1 MQIRQNLPGND
12 RASSELVH
20 LANFLNIMTNQKAM
34 SNLSRP
40 RPVLMTPI
48 RRCGS
53 HALRLRL
60 NLSPDFYSPYP
71 MHIVDFMPL
80 VKLYGDLNNDWAYFQ
95 LVVDLVGLQNATMVK
110 WDNVALDPVKVF
122 EAIKEETRSVHRV
135 AWEMLFQAGQKHQAK
150 IVMDKSLDNV
160 YYASELI
167 DLFDDML
174 FLNVVRDPRAQ
185 VSSINKAI
193 IHDYDPILNTMSWVK
208 AHDQAKLIIDNHPER
223 ILTIRYEDFLTN
235 QEAVLYKVCQF
246 FGIKFEDA
254 MMDVGS
260 SKEAKNIS
268 VLSALWE
275 TNSSAPIPAYID
287 KFKKTMSSEDIEIIE
302 TIAGEYM
309 DYYGYEK
316 MTPANAK
323 ITEEAIAEAKKQSQ
337 PMKQKA
343 WSELKENDP
352 RDYQLRKFR
361 SDYLEM
367 LKKRLIEEQIEA
379 LNRVESSATTSI
391 AK

>member
-1 MQIRQNLPGND
+1 MNIQT
-12 RASSELVH
+12 SES
-20 LANFLNIMTNQKAM
+20 NF
-34 SNLSRP
+34 SRP

-80 VKLYGDLNNDWAYFQ
+80 VKLYGDLSNDWSYFQ
-95 LVVDLVGLQNATMVK
+95 LIVDLIGLQNATMVK
-110 WDNVALDPVKVF
+110 WDGVALDPVKIF
-122 EAIKEETRSVHRV
+122 EAIKDQSRSVHRI

-150 IVMDKSLDNV
+150 VVMDKSLDNV
-160 YYASELI
+160 YYAAELI

-185 VSSINKAI
+185 VSSINRAI
-193 IHDYDPILNTMSWVK
+193 IHDYDSMLNTISWVK
-208 AHDQAKLIIDNHPER
+208 AHDQIQRIIKKHPER
-223 ILTIRYEDFLTN
+223 VLTIRYEDFLTN
-235 QEAVLYKVCQF
+235 QEAVLYKICHF
-246 FGIKFEDA
+246 FGIEFFDS

-268 VLSALWE
+268 ALSALWE

-302 TIAGEYM
+302 TIAGDYM
-309 DYYGYEK
+309 DHYGYEK
-316 MTPANAK
+316 MTPGGATITAEK
-323 ITEEAIAEAKKQSQ
+323 IAAARKQSEPKKQQ
-337 PMKQKA
+337 A
-343 WSELKENDP
+343 WSELKVKDS

-361 SDYLEM
+361 SEYLEM
-367 LKKRLIEEQIEA
+367 VKKRLLEQQIEV
-379 LNRVESSATTSI
+379 LNRVGNTAVTNITR
-391 AK
+391 

>member
-1 MQIRQNLPGND
+1 MMMN
-12 RASSELVH
+12 
-20 LANFLNIMTNQKAM
+20 NQEAEYQV
-34 SNLSRP
+34 SRP

-110 WDNVALDPVKVF
+110 WDGVALDPVKVF
-122 EAIKEETRSVHRV
+122 EAIKHQTRSVHRV
-135 AWEMLFQAGQKHQAK
+135 AWEMLFQAGQKHKAK

-167 DLFDDML
+167 DLFDDIL

-185 VSSINKAI
+185 VNSINRAI
-193 IHDYDPILNTMSWVK
+193 IHDYDPLLNTMSWVK
-208 AHDQAKLIIDNHPER
+208 AHDQIQGIIEKHPER
-223 ILTIRYEDFLTN
+223 VLTIRYEDFLTN
-235 QEAVLYKVCQF
+235 QEAILYKICQF
-246 FGIKFEDA
+246 FGIEFLDS

-287 KFKKTMSSEDIEIIE
+287 KFKKTMSPEEIEIIE
-302 TIAGEYM
+302 TISGDYM

-316 MTPANAK
+316 MTPANANV
-323 ITEEAIAEAKKQSQ
+323 TPEAIAEARRRSEPKKEE
-337 PMKQKA
+337 A
-343 WSELKENDP
+343 WSELQAKDP

-361 SDYLEM
+361 SDYLKM
-367 LKKRLIEEQIEA
+367 VKKRLLEQQIEV
-379 LNRVESSATTSI
+379 LNRVESATTSKI
-391 AK
+391 A

>member
-1 MQIRQNLPGND
+1 MNSLSVKSQ
-12 RASSELVH
+12 V
-20 LANFLNIMTNQKAM
+20 
-34 SNLSRP
+34 SRP

-71 MHIVDFMPL
+71 MHLVDFMPL
-80 VKLYGDLNNDWAYFQ
+80 VDLYGDLNNDWSYFQ
-95 LVVDLVGLQNATMVK
+95 LVVDLIGLQNATMVK
-110 WDNVALDPVKVF
+110 WDGVALDPVQVF
-122 EAIKEETRSVHRV
+122 EAIKDSSRSVHRV
-135 AWEMLFQAGQKHQAK
+135 AWEMLFQAGQIHQAK

-185 VSSINKAI
+185 VNSINRAI
-193 IHDYDPILNTMSWVK
+193 IHDYDPMLNAISWSK
-208 AHDQAKLIIDNHPER
+208 AHDCAREIIKRHPER
-223 ILTIRYEDFLTN
+223 VLTIRYEDFLTN
-235 QEAVLYKVCQF
+235 QEAVLARVCQF
-246 FGIKFEDA
+246 LGIEFSDS
-254 MMDVGS
+254 MMDVGGS
-260 SKEAKNIS
+260 QEAKNIS

-287 KFKKTMSSEDIEIIE
+287 KFKKTMSESEIEIIE
-302 TIAGEYM
+302 TIAGELM
-309 DYYGYEK
+309 DLYGYEK
-316 MTPANAK
+316 MTAAAADISP
-323 ITEEAIAEAKKQSQ
+323 EAIAQAQKRSIPKKQQ
-337 PMKQKA
+337 A
-343 WSELKENDP
+343 WAELKAKDP

-367 LKKRLIEEQIEA
+367 VKQRLLAQQVEA
-379 LNRVESSATTSI
+379 LNRFEGNVRTSV
-391 AK
+391 A

>member
-1 MQIRQNLPGND
+1 MNSLPVE
-12 RASSELVH
+12 SEV
-20 LANFLNIMTNQKAM
+20 
-34 SNLSRP
+34 SRP

-60 NLSPDFYSPYP
+60 NLSADFYSPYP
-71 MHIVDFMPL
+71 MHLVDFMPL
-80 VKLYGDLNNDWAYFQ
+80 VDLYGDLNNDWSYFQ

-110 WDNVALDPVKVF
+110 WDGVALDPVRVF
-122 EAIKEETRSVHRV
+122 EAIKDRSRSVHRV
-135 AWEMLFQAGQKHQAK
+135 AWEMLLQAGEIHQAK
-150 IVMDKSLDNV
+150 VVMDKSLDNV

-185 VSSINKAI
+185 VNSINRAI
-193 IHDYDPILNTMSWVK
+193 IHDYDSMLNTMSWVK
-208 AHDQAKLIIDNHPER
+208 AHDQVREIIKKHPER
-223 ILTIRYEDFLTN
+223 VLTIRYEDFLTN
-235 QEAVLYKVCQF
+235 QEAVLYKICQF
-246 FGIKFEDA
+246 LGIEFLDS
-254 MMDVGS
+254 MMNVAGS
-260 SKEAKNIS
+260 QEAKDIS

-287 KFKKTMSSEDIEIIE
+287 KFKKTMGMPEIEIIE

-309 DYYGYEK
+309 DLYGYEK
-316 MTPANAK
+316 MTPAAAN
-323 ITEEAIAEAKKQSQ
+323 ISREAIAQAQKLTVPKKQR
-337 PMKQKA
+337 A
-343 WSELKENDP
+343 WAELKVKDP

-367 LKKRLIEEQIEA
+367 VKQRLLAQQVET
-379 LNRVESSATTSI
+379 LNRFEGNVKTTVF
-391 AK
+391 